1 MDSSPLPPRI
11 EPSGN
16 LVAIFPI
23 VKFLAFPRTIVP
35 LHIFENR
42 YQQML
47 QDINENTD
55 EKLLVLTNLDHINQ
69 SPLDIGVLSRVISQE
84 MLPEERSNILIECKQ
99 RVKIVDYFRPYSDN
113 EYAIGEVNP
122 FPEEN
127 IKIGNQIWENLFPEL
142 LSTFKKHFESS
153 TGKKF
158 IDYSNKR
165 LNQLTPEEIINA
177 MCQFSNI
184 SIQNKIELLKI
195 NSLILRASSLKE
207 RLDKIF

>member
-184 SIQNKIELLKI
+184 SIENKIELLKI

>member
-23 VKFLAFPRTIVP
+23 VKFIAFPRTIVP
-35 LHIFENR
+35 LYIFENR

-47 QDINENTD
+47 LDINENTE

-69 SPLDIGVLSRVISQE
+69 SPLDIGVFSKVISQE
-84 MLPEERSNILIECKQ
+84 MLPDGRSNILVECLQ
-99 RVKIVDYFRPYSDN
+99 RVRIVDYFRPYSEN
-113 EYAIGEVNP
+113 EYAIGEVNS

-127 IKIGNQIWENLFPEL
+127 IPIKNQIWGNLFPEL

-177 MCQFSNI
+177 MCQFSNLRI
-184 SIQNKIELLKI
+184 ENKIELLRI
-195 NSLILRASSLKE
+195 NSLIIRASILKE
-207 RLDKIF
+207 RLDNTF